1 MPEADGSLSTGGASM
16 SMSMVMTFGKWS
28 DYKLQLLFTSWDI
41 KTKGQFIATW
51 LFVVFGVVCWHGLKY
66 LLTTFVEGS
75 IRHHV
80 MNTKTD
86 TEYAKSGSPQGL
98 TVSTK
103 SDSSR
108 LLLLEG
114 KTSTTWKRLLI
125 LRVVHAFIAA
135 CIYGLTL
142 LLMLVSMTYNCGLF
156 LALVVGYFLGDL
168 LFFMLGLHNS
178 YANIQGHECH

>member
-1 MPEADGSLSTGGASM
+1 MSMGGDSM

-41 KTKGQFIATW
+41 KTKGQYIAAW
-51 LFVVFGVVCWHGLKY
+51 LCVVLGVICWHGLKY
-66 LLTTFVEGS
+66 LLTTFVEES
-75 IRHHV
+75 IRHLV
-80 MNTKTD
+80 MNTKTNSHDD
-86 TEYAKSGSPQGL
+86 TEYANSGSPQGL
-98 TVSTK
+98 TASTK

-114 KTSTTWKRLLI
+114 KTSSTWKRLLI

-135 CIYGLTL
+135 CIYGLAL

-156 LALVVGYFLGDL
+156 LALVVGYFVGDL

-178 YANIQGHECH
+178 SANIQEHECH